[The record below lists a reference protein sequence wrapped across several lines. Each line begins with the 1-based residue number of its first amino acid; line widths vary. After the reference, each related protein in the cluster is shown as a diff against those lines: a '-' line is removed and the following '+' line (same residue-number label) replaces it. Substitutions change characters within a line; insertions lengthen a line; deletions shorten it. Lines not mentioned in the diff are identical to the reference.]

1 VLKNDRGSSLMLWP
15 AAILIVLLLASIAFD
30 FSLILLG
37 RRELRWAAE
46 SAANDAATFGI
57 DQAVFRETNVI
68 RFDRARLEE
77 AVARSV
83 HARDLRFEL
92 VGDPRVDVFPG
103 TDEVRVTISGRVPYL
118 FADAFPGLPDSE
130 VVTVIARAHPVPSSP

>member
-1 VLKNDRGSSLMLWP
+1 MLNDDRGSSLMLWP

-30 FSLILLG
+30 FSVILLG

-46 SAANDAATFGI
+46 SAANDAATFGL
-57 DQAVFRETNVI
+57 DQAVFRQSNEIT
-68 RFDRARLEE
+68 FDQGRLEE
-77 AVARSV
+77 AVARSI

-92 VGDPRVDVFPG
+92 VGDPRVEPMGDAI
-103 TDEVRVTISGRVPYL
+103 RVTISGRVPYL

-130 VVTVIARAHPVPSSP
+130 VVTVTAQAEPVPSGP

>member
-1 VLKNDRGSSLMLWP
+1 MLWP
-15 AAILIVLLLASIAFD
+15 AAVLIVLLLASIAFD

-57 DQAVFRETNVI
+57 DQAAFRETNTI
-68 RFDRARLEE
+68 EFDRNRLEA
-77 AVARSV
+77 AVARSI

-92 VGDPRVDVFPG
+92 VGEPQVVIVGPDAI
-103 TDEVRVTISGRVPYL
+103 RVTLTGRVPYL
-118 FADAFPGLPDSE
+118 FADGFPGLPDSE
-130 VVTVIARAHPVPSSP
+130 RVTVTALAHPVASSP

>member
-1 VLKNDRGSSLMLWP
+1 MLWP
-15 AAILIVLLLASIAFD
+15 AAVLIVLLLASIAFD

-57 DQAVFRETNVI
+57 DQEEFRRTNEI
-68 RFDRARLEE
+68 RFEPDRLEE
-77 AVARSV
+77 AVARSI

-92 VGDPRVDVFPG
+92 VGEAEVGIVPG
-103 TDEVRVTISGRVPYL
+103 SDQVRVTLTARVPYL

-130 VVTVIARAHPVPSSP
+130 LVTVTAQAHPEPSSP